1 MANRKFR
8 RGQTVRVS
16 EIACWWTDVA
26 ERYIGRKGIVT
37 ELCGKDKY
45 GNFLY
50 GLKIHDRVSTL
61 EVVEG
66 CLNKV

>member
-16 EIACWWTDVA
+16 EIAYWTGVA

-37 ELCGKDKY
+37 ELCGKDEN
-45 GNFLY
+45 GDFLY

-61 EVVEG
+61 EVVEDY
-66 CLNKV
+66 LNKV

>member
-16 EIACWWTDVA
+16 EIAYWTGVA
-26 ERYIGRKGIVT
+26 ERYIGRKGVVT
-37 ELCGKDKY
+37 ELCGKDEY

-61 EVVEG
+61 EVVED